1 MGRVKDETLF
11 RLVHDYLKMYL
22 PQQRRASPHTIKAY
36 RTAMEQLFDYIT
48 KKNGIPIAS
57 LTFEMLDAEAVSSF
71 LDWLTA
77 EKKCCANTRNHRLA
91 CIRAFFAYASACAPE
106 NVTYSAALT
115 KIPIQK
121 QDKYA
126 GVDYMDEAAVEALLK
141 QPDTQTRKGLRDQFF
156 MILMYDTAA
165 RIQEM
170 LDLRICDIRPGATPT
185 ATLLGK
191 GSKVRTVPLMPETM
205 QHFNNYISVFH
216 PGESIYSQ
224 ETLFFVERRGQRLPM
239 SDDTVRYFLK
249 QYAVEAKSACPS
261 IPDNVHPHLFRHSRA
276 MHLYRRG
283 MDLTLIS
290 QWLGH
295 ANLETSLIYAH
306 ADTEQK
312 RQAIEKSMGGK
323 VTGGVE
329 VPKYI
334 VDDETL
340 LKRLYGLR

>member
-1 MGRVKDETLF
+1 MKRCSGWL
-11 RLVHDYLKMYL
+11 
-22 PQQRRASPHTIKAY
+22 AY

-126 GVDYMDEAAVEALLK
+126 GVDYMDEVAVEALLK
-141 QPDTQTRKGLRDQFF
+141 QLDTQTRKGLRDQFF

-205 QHFNNYISVFH
+205 QHFNNYICIS
-216 PGESIYSQ
+216 PGRKY
-224 ETLFFVERRGQRLPM
+224 LFSRNAFLCGAQRAKAADVRRYGQVL
-239 SDDTVRYFLK
+239 S
-249 QYAVEAKSACPS
+249 
-261 IPDNVHPHLFRHSRA
+261 
-276 MHLYRRG
+276 
-283 MDLTLIS
+283 
-290 QWLGH
+290 
-295 ANLETSLIYAH
+295 
-306 ADTEQK
+306 
-312 RQAIEKSMGGK
+312 QAICCRSK
-323 VTGGVE
+323 
-329 VPKYI
+329 
-334 VDDETL
+334 
-340 LKRLYGLR
+340 KRLSIHTG